1 MTGIKSMLSSMIIL
15 LTMEITS
22 MTPETKEKILD
33 YIAKGITIVFVIAIL
48 WAISN
53 TFQNLFN

>member
-1 MTGIKSMLSSMIIL
+1 MLSSMIIL